1 MSASAWRKEPHKETT
16 HLHSLLLSHK
26 QTTTPHKQ
34 PLFPSVPP
42 SAFRGTAAGAL
53 LAALPSAT
61 CRLAAVLASSC
72 VPLSLA
78 RCSFASPRAH
88 PPPLRARAPFSPSSS
103 SPSYSELRPMISS
116 GVTLHPALLFVKRH
130 TRTRRDTDQQ
140 QRHLGVLAV
149 LAAIWDRLGV
159 LLGGSFG
166 TSWAV
171 LGQSWRPLG
180 RSWGH
185 LGSLLCRF
193 GPSEGRKG
201 ANAKILQTLLAN
213 Q

>member
-1 MSASAWRKEPHKETT
+1 MEERTTQRNNPSAFPASFPQTNNHTT
-16 HLHSLLLSHK
+16 
-26 QTTTPHKQ
+26 QTTTV
-34 PLFPSVPP
+34 SICPP
-42 SAFRGTAAGAL
+42 IGIPGHRCWGFVGRLAVRHLSARCRPCFLVRSAFARAWL
-53 LAALPSAT
+53 FRISPS
-61 CRLAAVLASSC
+61 SS
-72 VPLSLA
+72 
-78 RCSFASPRAH
+78 

-171 LGQSWRPLG
+171 LGPSWRPFG

-201 ANAKILQTLLAN
+201 ANAKILQKLMEN